1 MLLCLPSVKLLVHL
15 SSDLTGLGD
24 VLGALEDHRLEDDET
39 LCVPAALPDSCEFC
53 GQRLYKAAPNLP
65 VLIVRSNSWMLIVII
80 H

>member
-1 MLLCLPSVKLLVHL
+1 M
-15 SSDLTGLGD
+15 
-24 VLGALEDHRLEDDET
+24 GALEDHRLEDDET